1 MLSCFWANKI
11 DFVNFLSQF
20 SMIGYT
26 AQFYNK
32 TANIVI
38 FLLFSWALSYIRTIT
53 RSHGIGV
60 TSVVRE
66 TLKSMGE
73 GKVTPLT
80 TPTPQPTCHQ
90 ILRTWLRQPS
100 THMPHLVK
108 IAPEV
113 TSHHIAKVATQFFL
127 FISLYAKSFHK
138 PWAQAVEPILT
149 CDTPADAYS
158 HRVVPFGG

>member
-66 TLKSMGE
+66 TPQVNGRRQSYPSHCTHTPKNRHHTGHHYDVRFWCDRGE
-73 GKVTPLT
+73 VAVSVAGAQYEWQRGAT
-80 TPTPQPTCHQ
+80 TIFNMSKTVVAGS
-90 ILRTWLRQPS
+90 WW
-100 THMPHLVK
+100 K
-108 IAPEV
+108 EIAV
-113 TSHHIAKVATQFFL
+113 RFWGVAL
-127 FISLYAKSFHK
+127 
-138 PWAQAVEPILT
+138 
-149 CDTPADAYS
+149 
-158 HRVVPFGG
+158 